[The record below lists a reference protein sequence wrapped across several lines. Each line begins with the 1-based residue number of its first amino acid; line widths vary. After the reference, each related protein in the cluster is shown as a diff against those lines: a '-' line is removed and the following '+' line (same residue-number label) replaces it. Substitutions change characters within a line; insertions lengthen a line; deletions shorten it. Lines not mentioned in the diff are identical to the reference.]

1 MRLLRPLLATL
12 ALSLTLPLSAATKEK
27 TVHID
32 TEPYVVPAGEKKF
45 TDYIKDIS
53 GKDVEG
59 ALFWFRLQPGATL
72 TINVGLLNATL
83 LIETAAEP
91 QNPATLVF
99 TDKGLQWPINSQK
112 SPIKLLRAPNVPDG
126 TLVLASDSWKE
137 YDKINKIASAP
148 LWTPKSL
155 KVDCNLTFATP
166 LPVDSDGNAY
176 VTNTFIIPSG
186 RTFRIETNPS
196 EENQLPEIAFTDET
210 STLVFAGTTAD
221 KDLAQKYCT
230 LLESSSGRFIFERD
244 TTITPQLTFTGSPT
258 IEISGK
264 KLNFSDPLL
273 RNGGSPSILLKE
285 GGILSGRNLSTVIVE
300 GEVEIKDSS
309 SLDYLTGNGTVNDP
323 TASSITIKAIRVEE
337 GNELKTTNSFFI
349 KDLQEIKG
357 GGTLRLES
365 VRNNETLC
373 DWKALDEILRKGGFT
388 GVFGYTSGTYF
399 TDIDFSK
406 IEENTF
412 DYTLMPYFREGSTS
426 STIITIK
433 MRLEQYVNL
442 KIKWPTTRLNQ
453 ISLEL
458 IESGSFKGNATVP
471 AFPEEIKFSL
481 FRTDDKQIE
490 DCEVINYGTVTN
502 TLSWEPSQS
511 AMAGFTGLPDV
522 VNQTLIAELL
532 KEDPGKTPGT
542 VIGKT
547 STEAT
552 KALECFS
559 GIYAFVDQENSDTVD
574 LNVDYAFG
582 ISRLTFVDGGENIL
596 VEVSLTSDVDATT
609 TPTFLG
615 VPTLFADGNP
625 LDVTPLTDEE
635 IAKRG
640 LSAPN
645 GSTTLWFVVPYNTL
659 PDAGDHAITVS
670 ANPPQ
675 AN

>member
-1 MRLLRPLLATL
+1 MVL
-12 ALSLTLPLSAATKEK
+12 
-27 TVHID
+27 
-32 TEPYVVPAGEKKF
+32 AGEKKKF
-45 TDYIKDIS
+45 TEHIKDIS

-72 TINVGLLNATL
+72 TINVGLLKATL
-83 LIETAAEP
+83 LIETAAGP
-91 QNPATLVF
+91 KNPATLVF

-137 YDKINKIASAP
+137 YDKINKVASAP

-166 LPVDSDGNAY
+166 LPVDENGNAY
-176 VTNTFIIPSG
+176 MDKTFTIPSG
-186 RTFRIETNPS
+186 CTFRIATDSSNEA
-196 EENQLPEIAFTDET
+196 QLPTITFADET

-230 LLESSSGRFIFERD
+230 LLESSSGRFVFERD
-244 TTITPQLTFTGSPT
+244 TTIAPLLTFTGSPT
-258 IEISGK
+258 IEVSGK
-264 KLNFSDPLL
+264 ELNFSNPLL

-300 GEVEIKDSS
+300 GEVEIKEGS

-323 TASSITIKAIRVEE
+323 TANSITIKAIRVEE
-337 GNELKTTNSFFI
+337 GSELKTTNSFFI
-349 KDLQEIKG
+349 KNLQEIKG

-365 VRNNETLC
+365 VRNNGTLC
-373 DWKALDEILRKGGFT
+373 DWKALDKILRKGGFT
-388 GVFGYTSGTYF
+388 GTFGYTSGRYF
-399 TDIDFSK
+399 TDIDFSQ

-426 STIITIK
+426 DTIITIK
-433 MRLEQYVNL
+433 MRLEQYVNC

-453 ISLEL
+453 IRLEL

-471 AFPEEIKFSL
+471 AFPDDLDPLFTLLSSDDSEINSE
-481 FRTDDKQIE
+481 IN
-490 DCEVINYGTVTN
+490 CEVVYGTVTN
-502 TLSWEPSQS
+502 TLSWTPTSS

-522 VNQTLIAELL
+522 VNKTLIDELS
-532 KEDPGKTPGT
+532 EEAPGKTPGT

-559 GIYAFVDQENSDTVD
+559 GIYTFVDSSEDKSAMD
-574 LNVDYAFG
+574 LHVDYAFG

-596 VEVSLTSDVDATT
+596 IEVSLTSDVDATT

-615 VPTLFADGNP
+615 KPTLFANGNP

-645 GSTTLWFVVPYNTL
+645 GSTTLWFLIPYDSL
-659 PDAGDHAITVS
+659 PASGDLSITVT

>member
-1 MRLLRPLLATL
+1 MHHLRPLLAIL
-12 ALSLTLPLSAATKEK
+12 ALSLTLPLSAAPEE
-27 TVHID
+27 VHVD
-32 TEPYVVPAGEKKF
+32 TEPYEVPAGDTKNF
-45 TDYIKDIS
+45 SDHMSNLS

-72 TINVGLLNATL
+72 TMDRGLTNATL
-83 LIETAAEP
+83 LIETAAGPE
-91 QNPATLVF
+91 NPATLIF
-99 TDKGLQWPINSQK
+99 TNENLAISQT
-112 SPIKLLRAPNVPDG
+112 SPIEFLRAPNSPNG
-126 TLVLASDSWKE
+126 TLILSCPMWTENDGKQNASSPRWE
-137 YDKINKIASAP
+137 
-148 LWTPKSL
+148 PKSI
-155 KVDCNLTFATP
+155 KVNCNLTFASP
-166 LPVDSDGNAY
+166 LPVKEGGKAY
-176 VTNTFIIPSG
+176 VDETFTIPSG
-186 RTFRIETNPS
+186 CTFRIATDSSN
-196 EENQLPEIAFTDET
+196 EEQLPYINFADET
-210 STLVFAGTTAD
+210 SILVFAGTTAD

-230 LLESSSGRFIFERD
+230 LLESSSGRFVFERD
-244 TTITPQLTFTGSPT
+244 TTIVPQLTFTGSPT
-258 IEISGK
+258 IEVPST
-264 KLNFSDPLL
+264 KLTFSTDLL
-273 RNGGSPSILLKE
+273 RNGGSPSIILKE
-285 GGILSGRNLSTVIVE
+285 RGVLSGSNLSTVIVE
-300 GEVEIKDSS
+300 GNVEIKGDSS
-309 SLDYLTGNGTVNDP
+309 IDYLTGSGTLK
-323 TASSITIKAIRVEE
+323 SSNSYSVTIKTIQVDE

-349 KDLQEIKG
+349 KNLQEIKG

-365 VRNNETLC
+365 VRNNGTLC

-388 GVFGYTSGTYF
+388 GVFGYTSGRYF
-399 TDIDFSK
+399 NDIDFSQ

-522 VNQTLIAELL
+522 VNKTLIDELS
-532 KEDPGKTPGT
+532 EEAPGKTPGT

-574 LNVDYAFG
+574 LNVDYDFG

-596 VEVSLTSDVDATT
+596 VEVSLTSEVSSSPSFLGDLTLSANGETLKEVPELPKEEATT
-609 TPTFLG
+609 QYGLTAPEGKTVRWFLIPYDSLPASG
-615 VPTLFADGNP
+615 D
-625 LDVTPLTDEE
+625 
-635 IAKRG
+635 
-640 LSAPN
+640 LS
-645 GSTTLWFVVPYNTL
+645 
-659 PDAGDHAITVS
+659 ITVS